1 MPAARL
7 KPVATPTVLPA
18 PVGRNGVAAPARK
31 REPARSGP
39 GRPEGESNLREKI
52 LDGAERTF
60 ADLGYAGT
68 TLRLVADAANVTQ
81 ALISYY
87 FGSKH
92 GLFEA
97 AFLRRGVPI
106 SDQRLE
112 NLEKLQASGKRV
124 HLRELVQ
131 AFLSPVLA
139 LRATPEGRSFL
150 RLQARLHTEP
160 PSVSYELRTRVYDYS
175 TRRYVEALQTAL
187 PQLSEQDVHWRMT
200 LMVGAYMYA
209 FSDTHRLE
217 VMAPGLVDLDDTQVI
232 LDQIT
237 AFVVGGLQAAPPT
250 TTAGAPRT
258 AAKRAR

>member
-1 MPAARL
+1 MTARPKSAPRPA
-7 KPVATPTVLPA
+7 PVAA
-18 PVGRNGVAAPARK
+18 PVGRSGVATPARK
-31 REPARSGP
+31 RGSARTGP

-52 LDGAERTF
+52 LDAAEITF
-60 ADLGYAGT
+60 AELGYAGT
-68 TLRLVADAANVTQ
+68 TLRLVADAASVTQ

-97 AFLRRGVPI
+97 TFLRRGLPI
-106 SDQRLE
+106 SQQRTA
-112 NLEKLQASGKRV
+112 NLEALQASGKQIR
-124 HLRELVQ
+124 LRDLVQ

-139 LRATPEGRSFL
+139 LRATPEGRPFL

-175 TRRYVEALQTAL
+175 TRQYVEALKLAL
-187 PQLSEQDVHWRMT
+187 PDLPEQDVYWRMA

-217 VMAPGLVDLDDTQVI
+217 VTAPGLVDLDDTEAI

-237 AFVVGGLQAAPPT
+237 AFVVAGLQAPPS
-250 TTAGAPRT
+250 T
-258 AAKRAR
+258 AATAAGSPRRAASAR

>member
-7 KPVATPTVLPA
+7 KSISGPA
-18 PVGRNGVAAPARK
+18 AAPPRVGRSGVAAPVRK
-31 REPARSGP
+31 REPARTGP

-52 LDGAERTF
+52 LDAAEVTF
-60 ADLGYAGT
+60 AELGYAGT

-87 FGSKH
+87 FGSKQ

-97 AFLRRGVPI
+97 TFLRRGMPI
-106 SDQRLE
+106 SEQRLA
-112 NLEKLQASGKRV
+112 NLQQLQESGKRIR
-124 HLRELVQ
+124 LRDLVQ

-139 LRATPEGRSFL
+139 LRASREGRAFL

-160 PSVSYELRTRVYDYS
+160 PSVSYELRTKVYDFS
-175 TRRYVEALQTAL
+175 TRKYVEALQTAL
-187 PQLSEQDVHWRMT
+187 PELSQQDVFWRMT

-217 VMAPGLVDLDDTQVI
+217 LMAPELVNLDDTEAI

-237 AFVVGGLQAAPPT
+237 AFVVGGLQAAP
-250 TTAGAPRT
+250 TTASTTRT
-258 AAKRAR
+258 ADKRAR

>member
-1 MPAARL
+1 MPAARPKSAL
-7 KPVATPTVLPA
+7 RPAIAPARAVPA
-18 PVGRNGVAAPARK
+18 PVGRTGVAAPARK
-31 REPARSGP
+31 RQPARSGP
-39 GRPEGESNLREKI
+39 GRPEGESNLRENI
-52 LDGAERTF
+52 LDAAERTF
-60 ADLGYAGT
+60 AELGYAGT
-68 TLRLVADAANVTQ
+68 TLRVVADAANVTQ

-106 SDQRLE
+106 SDQRLAK
-112 NLEKLQASGKRV
+112 LEELQASGKRV
-124 HLRELVQ
+124 RLRELVQ

-139 LRATPEGRSFL
+139 LRASPEGRAFL

-160 PSVSYELRTRVYDYS
+160 PSVSYELRTKVYDYS
-175 TRRYVEALQTAL
+175 TRKYVEALQAAL
-187 PQLSEQDVHWRMT
+187 PELSEQDVHWRMT

-217 VMAPGLVDLDDTQVI
+217 VMAPGLVNLDDTETI

-237 AFVVGGLQAAPPT
+237 AFVVGGLQAAPPRR
-250 TTAGAPRT
+250 AEPRT
-258 AAKRAR
+258 D